1 MNLFTYCLI
10 TYLALPLIAYHGW
23 KRCKKQTTACSKN
36 VPVIQDC
43 FRSRFGFNRHLFQKN
58 GIWIHAVSVGETRS
72 IFPLLSRLK
81 QTYPTLPLTV
91 TNGSTQGALQALQFS
106 PVEIQHQMIPYDY
119 PFAVNRFLNQIQPK
133 LVIMV
138 ETETQYV
145 PPFELPVLN
154 EADLFYT
161 YGFTRPRFAPQI
173 VWSDG

>member
-1 MNLFTYCLI
+1 
-10 TYLALPLIAYHGW
+10 
-23 KRCKKQTTACSKN
+23 
-36 VPVIQDC
+36 
-43 FRSRFGFNRHLFQKN
+43 
-58 GIWIHAVSVGETRS
+58 
-72 IFPLLSRLK
+72 
-81 QTYPTLPLTV
+81 
-91 TNGSTQGALQALQFS
+91 
-106 PVEIQHQMIPYDY
+106 MIPYDY